1 METGVDSSRRTA
13 ASILSI
19 STSSS
24 RASEGYDSD
33 VERSEK
39 TGTRLS
45 RRTVPSAGGMRDR
58 SPGRDTP
65 QPVGNRVERKRE
77 FKGRHIQMM
86 AIGNPF
92 SFSYNIR
99 RHNWSRSTL
108 SVWRDFVS
116 IWPCLNFYCIHFDGH
131 RRLLRVGRSHTS
143 QHWAIQITLGEMISY
158 LPLPGGFSTLANRL
172 LSPVIVRLYSL
183 QVNLRALE

>member
-1 METGVDSSRRTA
+1 MALYNKIRCAAGQIDTIRFIMETPIDSSRRTTG
-13 ASILSI
+13 SIRSI

-24 RASEGYDSD
+24 RASEGCDSD

-58 SPGRDTP
+58 SPGSDTP
-65 QPVGNRVERKRE
+65 QPIGNRVKRKRE

-86 AIGNPF
+86 AIGTPL

-99 RHNWSRSTL
+99 RYNWGRRTL
-108 SVWRDFVS
+108 SVRRDFVS
-116 IWPCLNFYCIHFDGH
+116 LWPCLDFYCVHFH
-131 RRLLRVGRSHTS
+131 CHCRLRRIGNSHPCNT
-143 QHWAIQITLGEMISY
+143 E
-158 LPLPGGFSTLANRL
+158 
-172 LSPVIVRLYSL
+172 
-183 QVNLRALE
+183 